1 MASNNRDPFLGSAG
15 VGDSPFERHARR
27 IGNMVVDLMDYSGR
41 IGEDRAHARSGPII
55 AELEAR
61 LNASEAG
68 AARARADVAQAK
80 SDADVRIAQ
89 YTSDLETRNA
99 QMVETVA
106 ETVERLKRDTAAR
119 VATAESHAQD
129 SIDDARDRAES
140 QIREL
145 SQDRDRH
152 ADMVGLGRKHAVWA
166 QHKLRLLLEEMQG
179 NMGYHHQHPLVTF
192 LYEICEDFGWF
203 RNECDNFLGTC
214 FLYDDEVS
222 DLGPVPDEE
231 GGTLFN
237 RPSRNSSKVTSPG
250 NTEEEVS
257 QPEASA
263 SSSGAAATDQQA
275 NREENPLFIDDH
287 HQKERDDRVIKTEDE
302 DIGPQIGVSANG
314 LGQLEQGHADLSP
327 STKRAS
333 DSEDQAGHSDK
344 RQRTE

>member
-15 VGDSPFERHARR
+15 VGDSPFERHSRR

-68 AARARADVAQAK
+68 AAQAK
-80 SDADVRIAQ
+80 TDADVRIAQ

-106 ETVERLKRDTAAR
+106 ETVERLKRDAAAR
-119 VATAESHAQD
+119 VAAAESHAQD
-129 SIDDARDRAES
+129 CIDDARDRAES

-152 ADMVGLGRKHAVWA
+152 ADMVGLGRKHAAWA

-214 FLYDDEVS
+214 FLYDDEVP

-237 RPSRNSSKVTSPG
+237 RPSRNSSEVTSPR
-250 NTEEEVS
+250 NTEEK
-257 QPEASA
+257 
-263 SSSGAAATDQQA
+263 A

-302 DIGPQIGVSANG
+302 DIGQQIGVSANG
-314 LGQLEQGHADLSP
+314 LGQLEQSHTDLSP

-333 DSEDQAGHSDK
+333 DSEGQTGHSDK